1 MRVPRVDVLWS
12 AAAIA
17 AACSAPGSV
26 SGAASE
32 TGSALVPNAVVFL
45 SRTDGVLGTGV
56 EGCGLTVS
64 SCRRGG
70 TIALTSDG
78 GKTWQVVRRTPQAV
92 VSVLLNGDG
101 RVVDAQYDDGETL
114 RSADGGHTWHVA
126 ILDRSANSVCPQGM
140 TVGINTQP
148 TPQDW
153 ALCTSQP
160 GAGNQGK
167 EVFRLRTRGWARV
180 ACTTIDGSGCHYGGI
195 SSYGYPQGIAAARRS
210 DFAIIWETRGT
221 LYVTRNGGRHW
232 IALPKVAPPDA
243 FSWWA
248 SVLPHGLGFVILDDG
263 GIQKRRLIETT
274 DAGRTW
280 HVVHRWAAT
289 G

>member
-1 MRVPRVDVLWS
+1 LVLL
-12 AAAIA
+12 
-17 AACSAPGSV
+17 GSV
-26 SGAASE
+26 AAVALAESSSVPSLPA
-32 TGSALVPNAVVFL
+32 SALVPNAVAFL
-45 SRTDGVLGTGV
+45 SRTHGVLGTGD
-56 EGCGLTVS
+56 EGCALGGS
-64 SCRRGG
+64 RCRPGG
-70 TIALTSDG
+70 TISLSSDR
-78 GKTWQVVRRTPQAV
+78 GKTWQIVRRTPRAV
-92 VSVLLNGDG
+92 VSVMQTGDG
-101 RVVDAQYDDGETL
+101 RVVYAQYDDGETL

-126 ILDRSANSVCPQGM
+126 IAFDRSGNSVCPQGM
-140 TVGINTQP
+140 TTGINTQP
-148 TPQDW
+148 GAQDW
-153 ALCTSQP
+153 ALCTSQA

-167 EVFRLRTRGWARV
+167 QVFRLRSRGWARV
-180 ACTTIDGSGCHYGGI
+180 ACTTIDGGGCHYGGI
-195 SSYGYPQGIAAARRS
+195 SSYGYPQGIAAASRG

-243 FSWWA
+243 FGWWA

-280 HVVHRWAAT
+280 HVVHHWAAT